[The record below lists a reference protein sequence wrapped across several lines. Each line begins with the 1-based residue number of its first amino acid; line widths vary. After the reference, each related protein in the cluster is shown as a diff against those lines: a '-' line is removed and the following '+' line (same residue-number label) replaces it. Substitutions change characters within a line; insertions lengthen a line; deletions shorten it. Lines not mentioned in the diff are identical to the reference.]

1 MARASFLIVA
11 LFLGCLSFASAQ
23 SLKGSVTPASEVEAA
38 TLTKVTDATPVASE
52 DAVNLESAPPSD
64 APTTMEGI
72 VSFALIFAV
81 PAVGIWAMLY
91 LKEKGWD
98 GAFAMICTLILM
110 AWVYTAW
117 MALGSHQLVHH

>member
-38 TLTKVTDATPVASE
+38 TLTKVTDATPIASE
-52 DAVNLESAPPSD
+52 DAVQLESKPSSD
-64 APTTMEGI
+64 APTTMEGV
-72 VSFALIFAV
+72 VSFALIFLI
-81 PAVGIWAMLY
+81 PAGGIYAMLK
-91 LKEKGWD
+91 LKEKGWE
-98 GAFAMICTLILM
+98 GAFTMICALILF